1 METAL
6 AVLTRCLLETSPSFR
21 MPSVD
26 LTLGPMLIGTFMNM
40 ILYGIL
46 IVQTLFY
53 IQTYK
58 KDTTWIKYLVIYLF
72 IAETVNTGCDIAMMY
87 QPVIL
92 EFGTCGLFSLFDH
105 CLTAKGQPPM
115 NFPIMFASEP
125 ILIVAI
131 STPIQLFFAWRI
143 RKLTKMIILPC
154 FICLLAL
161 VSLGGGTWTT
171 VKLVV
176 IKLFSRKPELHE
188 PALIWFISSCIA
200 DVLITAVLV
209 FSLSKRKT
217 GFASTDDAISKIIRM
232 TVQTG
237 LLTSLFA
244 IGDVVFFMTLP
255 VSGFCPPGGPDFIS
269 RVILAYRS
277 VCFRTFYDYFD
288 TNNMPYCSNFLWD
301 LALSKLYTNCLLSTL
316 NARAN
321 LNNTTS
327 LSRGQ
332 QVLSSETA
340 TFGRK
345 PNDGFLDLGHAEVRP
360 FSDNVSDIDKPQQA
374 GSTSS
379 YFELNET
386 QSPQKTVF
394 DATSSFSRQDVEYGI
409 TVTKVI
415 ETDPPQQGYIGYAH

>member
-1 METAL
+1 
-6 AVLTRCLLETSPSFR
+6 

-72 IAETVNTGCDIAMMY
+72 IAETINTGCDIAMMY
-87 QPVIL
+87 QPLIL
-92 EFGTCGLFSLFDH
+92 EF
-105 CLTAKGQPPM
+105 GQPPM

-125 ILIVAI
+125 VIIVAI

-143 RKLTKMIILPC
+143 RKLTKTIILPC

-161 VSLGGGTWTT
+161 VSFGGGTWTT

-217 GFASTDDAISKIIRM
+217 GFTSTDDAISKIIRM

-255 VSGFCPPGGPDFIS
+255 HTA
-269 RVILAYRS
+269 L
-277 VCFRTFYDYFD
+277 
-288 TNNMPYCSNFLWD
+288 NFLWD

-316 NARAN
+316 NARAT

-327 LSRGQ
+327 HSRGQ

-345 PNDGFLDLGHAEVRP
+345 PNDGFLDLGHAE
-360 FSDNVSDIDKPQQA
+360 A
-374 GSTSS
+374 GSRSS
-379 YFELNET
+379 YLELNET
-386 QSPQKTVF
+386 QSPQKTIF

-415 ETDPPQQGYIGYAH
+415 ETDQQQQGYIGYAQ